1 MGSERHSRVA
11 ATRELVGRDLE
22 IALLLHHYKRVASS
36 MSSVLLVRGEGGIG
50 KSRLMAE
57 VVGQA
62 TALGALTMRG
72 HATPFDAGIPYAV
85 VRETL
90 ASLPVDLPSDAARAA
105 EEFRRLL
112 DLDQVPDTAI
122 NQRPAILGA
131 ALSLIGCLAEI
142 APVVVVWEDLHVADA
157 DSVRL
162 FMLLARQLTR
172 TRTLLI
178 GSLRPNANS
187 TTGDLEQ
194 LVEHFAAEDRGAVVD
209 LAPLDR
215 SEVHSMVS
223 GLIGVTPDR
232 AVVDLVFDA
241 SRGNPFFATETVRS
255 LMSSSSIV
263 IGETRGHLTARRQVL
278 LNKNTSLI
286 HRFFRVGTV
295 EMNAAKVLSAF
306 GRISLRHLPLVASIA
321 DLPQD
326 RVADSFDRLVANQ
339 LLVRLGDG
347 RYEFTHS
354 ILREALY
361 DDIGPAEQR
370 RIHQLIAKEL
380 AHERRDGIP
389 LDIIELATHAAKSA
403 NVGDHT
409 AASVLTQAGQMT
421 ASTAPLASALWFSKA
436 VALLPEDSPEQ
447 TAVLAL
453 EARALVR
460 SSRPQEAAIVGR
472 RALEHMASGPART
485 RTLADTVNS
494 LYICGDLDGAIAVI
508 DDEERRNGPVGH
520 PLLAQRSHFR
530 AQFGRADP
538 DHERSAVDPTAADL
552 HPAALVI
559 TLTHQLHLSTLR
571 GNGAVAHRLI
581 DQLEACSR
589 GATRQAQLEIHS
601 TLALAETTI
610 GRLDRARRN
619 LAAADHLR
627 RSDRAL
633 SISGNLKA
641 ANAKLAFLSGRWDDA
656 LEAARNAS
664 WEIDEP
670 NHADILSG
678 LVRTVECDIHIERGQ
693 LREASELAEGLTWK
707 IEHVRPFV
715 DATRAKVRLA
725 LGDLAGARTILEA
738 AHTHAHRYGL
748 AGFLEHVLVLL
759 IRVRLAV
766 AEKHTADEHLAEL
779 DALARST
786 ASPTVSCR
794 ALLARA
800 LVHGDVDAA
809 RAAVQTADD
818 LGMDFE
824 RARAQLV
831 SGSMGFDPQNLL
843 TKAYITFDELG
854 AVPSRQQAAAEL
866 RARHLTVPRHPSDPK
881 SALSATESQLVRF
894 VCDGMTNR
902 LIAATMHYS
911 PKTVEVYLSRVYSK
925 TGCHSRLE
933 LARAVDRGLVTLAR

>member
-1 MGSERHSRVA
+1 MGSDRQSRIA
-11 ATRELVGRDLE
+11 AKPELVGRDVE
-22 IALLLHHYKRVASS
+22 VALILGHYRRVTSS
-36 MSSVLLVRGEGGIG
+36 TSSVLLVRGEGGIG
-50 KSRLMAE
+50 KSRLLAE

-72 HATPFDAGIPYAV
+72 HATQFDAGIPYAV
-85 VRETL
+85 VRDTL
-90 ASLPVDLPSDAARAA
+90 ASLPEDVPSDAARAA

-112 DLDQVPDTAI
+112 ELDQVPATAI

-131 ALSLIGCLAEI
+131 ALSLISCLAGI

-157 DSVRL
+157 DSLRL
-162 FMLLARQLTR
+162 FVLLARQLTR

-178 GSLRPNANS
+178 GSLRTNANA

-194 LVEHFAAEDRGAVVD
+194 LVEHFAAEDRGVVVD
-209 LAPLDR
+209 LAPLNR
-215 SEVHSMVS
+215 SEVQSMVF
-223 GLIGVTPDR
+223 GLIGVTPDD
-232 AVVDLVFDA
+232 AIVDLVFDA

-263 IGETRGHLTARRQVL
+263 IGDTRGHLTARRQVL

-295 EMNAAKVLSAF
+295 EMNVSKVLSAF

-321 DLPQD
+321 DLPQA

-403 NVGDHT
+403 NVGDDT

-436 VALLPEDSPEQ
+436 VALLPEGSPEQ

-538 DHERSAVDPTAADL
+538 DHERSGVDLTAADL
-552 HPAALVI
+552 HPATVVI

-589 GATRQAQLEIHS
+589 GATRPAQLEIHS

-610 GRLDRARRN
+610 GRLDRARWN

-627 RSDRAL
+627 HSDRAL
-633 SISGNLKA
+633 GISGNLKA
-641 ANAKLAFLSGRWDDA
+641 ANTKLAFLSGRWDDA
-656 LEAARNAS
+656 LEAARNTS

-678 LVRTVECDIHIERGQ
+678 LIRTVECDIHIERGQ

-725 LGDLAGARTILEA
+725 FGDLAGARTILEA
-738 AHTHAHRYGL
+738 AHTHAHRYCL

-759 IRVRLAV
+759 IRVRLAL
-766 AEKHTADEHLAEL
+766 AEKQAADEHLAEL
-779 DALARST
+779 DTLARST
-786 ASPTVSCR
+786 ASPTVSSR
-794 ALLARA
+794 ALLSRA
-800 LVHGDVDAA
+800 LVHGDADAA

-818 LGMDFE
+818 LGMGFE

-831 SGSMGFDPQNLL
+831 SGSMGLDPQSLL

-854 AVPSRQQAAAEL
+854 AVPSRQQTAAEL
-866 RARHLTVPRHPSDPK
+866 RARRLMVPRHPSDPK
-881 SALSATESQLVRF
+881 GALSATESQLVRF

-933 LARAVDRGLVTLAR
+933 LARAVDRGLVTLAG